1 MIDLPK
7 LTRITL
13 GDGSFIH
20 QHSTRFESNFGITD
34 KVIDLPLLTDI
45 VLVGYCLNGDSCMMR
60 RINQIE
66 PYLYLNSLTLTSM
79 SKFYQSLKDLPSL
92 TSIRNANGY
101 SFNYY
106 GLIRVVN
113 VPRIVLSGFD
123 LNPRTEY
130 FKNVHSKEFRMAPGF
145 DQYFVV

>member
-1 MIDLPK
+1 MVDLPK

-20 QHSTRFESNFGITD
+20 QHSTRFESNIGITD

-45 VLVGYCLNGDSCMMR
+45 VLVGYCLNGDSCMMH

-106 GLIRVVN
+106 GLKCTSYCIKWIRSESSNRVFQECSFQG
-113 VPRIVLSGFD
+113 I
-123 LNPRTEY
+123 
-130 FKNVHSKEFRMAPGF
+130 
-145 DQYFVV
+145 